1 MSTKIVEK
9 ITDEEKFL
17 SGAEVTASQ
26 LNDLSENFF
35 LRLKIKEDGRVRD
48 LDCSDRTNM
57 VMNDTKTIY
66 FSKPN
71 LDELFLDN
79 KGSDG
84 LLIYLG
90 IHKNTLYPIGDPHY
104 ENKIM
109 VVLVSTTNGIPNL
122 KIDDHVKI
130 AGAPGSGMDNGKLC
144 PPNTTCG

>member
-1 MSTKIVEK
+1 MTTKIVDQ
-9 ITDEEKFL
+9 ITDEEKLL

-26 LNDLSENFF
+26 LHDLSENFF
-35 LRLKIKEDGRVRD
+35 LRLKIKEEDNLRD

-57 VMNDTKTIY
+57 VKNDTKTIY

-71 LDELFLDN
+71 LDQLFLDN
-79 KGSDG
+79 NGSDG

-90 IHKNTLYPIGDPHY
+90 IHKNALYPIEDPHY

-109 VVLVSTTNGIPNL
+109 VVLVSTTKGIPNL
-122 KIDDHVKI
+122 KIDDRVKI

-144 PPNTTCG
+144 PPNTTC